1 MMVSLP
7 LGRRAAAAAAEL
19 SFPLRTTVVT
29 TSPIGSAAMKPPAPS
44 MARTNFALIRA
55 NAASAGLTT
64 GVWWLSM
71 PLGRP
76 TPQRSRLAA
85 RAVVGRYTPVPS
97 LHTPTSGASRNQ
109 PLLPQH
115 QLLRCHS
122 LTWNVDRILQT
133 GGMAPERV
141 VPSTNQAASAPR
153 LGRQVLA
160 GFLRGALSPV
170 THQQTV

>member
-7 LGRRAAAAAAEL
+7 LGRRAAAAVAEL

-29 TSPIGSAAMKPPAPS
+29 TSPIGSAAVEPLAPS
-44 MARTNFALIRA
+44 MAQTDFALLGA
-55 NAASAGLTT
+55 NPASAGLTT
-64 GVWWLSM
+64 GAWWPSM

-97 LHTPTSGASRNQ
+97 PHTPTSGASKNQ
-109 PLLPQH
+109 PQN
-115 QLLRCHS
+115 QLLHCT
-122 LTWNVDRILQT
+122 LNVDRILQT
-133 GGMAPERV
+133 GGIAPERV
-141 VPSTNQAASAPR
+141 ALSTNQAASAPR
-153 LGRQVLA
+153 LGRRVPA
-160 GFLRGALSPV
+160 GCLRGDLLPV